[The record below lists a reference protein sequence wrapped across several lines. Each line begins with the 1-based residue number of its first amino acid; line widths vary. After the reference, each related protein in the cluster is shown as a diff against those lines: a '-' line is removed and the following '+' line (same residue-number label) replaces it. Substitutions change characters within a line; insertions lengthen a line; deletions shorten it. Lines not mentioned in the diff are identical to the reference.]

1 MLLGNVAQ
9 KLTKDFVVF
18 VVLGGRR
25 GRMVA
30 GFKTT
35 YAISADHL

>member
-18 VVLGGRR
+18 VILGGRR

-30 GFKTT
+30 SVLLVG
-35 YAISADHL
+35 